1 MSTQSQPVLQQFD
14 RDLSLAELLPP
25 QAASEIVQTLRELLG
40 GEVRVLDLQ
49 DRAFA
54 GPAAVTTHS
63 ERVAV
68 PLTLQLD
75 TVGFLE
81 APGPLP
87 RVQAAAKVLEQILQ
101 AGARYCMAADLHLE
115 AVRADYQR
123 LQEEHTA
130 LLASEARLRELSE
143 NLEHRVQEQVQTIEG
158 SQRSLYQAE
167 KLAAVGQLAAGVAHE
182 INNPVGFV
190 RSNLNTARGY
200 GRKLVALGKLAR
212 IDQGQAWSYW
222 QKEGLTEVL
231 EDFDALLD
239 ESISGADRVTK
250 IVSDLK
256 TFASQERD
264 ESEPL
269 DLNDNLSVVCSV
281 AEGQVPEAARIT
293 LDLQPLPLYTC
304 AAGRINQVFLNLLLN
319 AVHAIGA
326 GGEIRVGSVFFNG
339 EIRINFQDDGCGISE
354 ENLSRIFDP
363 FFTTRAVGSGTGLGL
378 TVSRDIVRGYGG
390 RLDISSRVGHGTCVS
405 VCLPLPGQSVGAA

>member
-1 MSTQSQPVLQQFD
+1 MSAQPLPALQQFD
-14 RDLSLAELLPP
+14 RDLSLADLLPP
-25 QAASEIVQTLRELLG
+25 QAASELVEALRGMLG
-40 GEVRVLDLQ
+40 GEVRLLDLQ
-49 DRAFA
+49 DRTLA
-54 GPAAVTTHS
+54 GPAALPAHP

-87 RVQAAAKVLEQILQ
+87 QVQAAARLVEQVLQ

-115 AVRADYQR
+115 AVRTAYQR

-130 LLASEARLRELSE
+130 LLASEARLRDPSQS
-143 NLEHRVQEQVQTIEG
+143 LEQRVQEQVKTIED
-158 SQRSLYQAE
+158 SYRSLYQAE

-200 GRKLVALGKLAR
+200 TRKLAALGPLLKG
-212 IDQGQAWSYW
+212 DQGQGWAYW
-222 QKEGLTEVL
+222 QREGLTDVI

-239 ESISGADRVTK
+239 ESISGADRVTR

-256 TFASQERD
+256 TFAGQERD

-269 DLNDNLSVVCSV
+269 DLNDNLRVVCSV

-293 LDLQPLPLYTC
+293 LDLQPLPLFTC
-304 AAGRINQVFLNLLLN
+304 AGGRINQVFLNLLLN
-319 AVHAIGA
+319 GVHAIGP
-326 GGEIRVGSVFFNG
+326 GGEIKVESAACNG
-339 EIRINFQDDGCGISE
+339 EISIVFQDNGCGIAE
-354 ENLSRIFDP
+354 EHLSRIFDP

-390 RLDISSRVGHGTCVS
+390 RLDITSQVGEGTRVS
-405 VCLPLPGQSVGAA
+405 ICLPVPGHAAVAP